1 MVLTTTSTRYDTD
14 KCCVAECLWWKG
26 WVVIHTALATTRIKP
41 RYSTDNCCIA
51 ECLWWKGWVVIHTAL
66 ATTSTR
72 YDTDKCCVAECLW
85 WKGWVVIH
93 TALAT
98 LLALVWT
105 IQLVRTLHAESESI
119 AFQEVITYPLLFNI
133 LCTSS

>member
-1 MVLTTTSTRYDTD
+1 MDN
-14 KCCVAECLWWKG
+14 CCIAECLWRKG
-26 WVVIHTALATTRIKP
+26 WVVIHTALATTCIKP

-133 LCTSS
+133 LCTSI